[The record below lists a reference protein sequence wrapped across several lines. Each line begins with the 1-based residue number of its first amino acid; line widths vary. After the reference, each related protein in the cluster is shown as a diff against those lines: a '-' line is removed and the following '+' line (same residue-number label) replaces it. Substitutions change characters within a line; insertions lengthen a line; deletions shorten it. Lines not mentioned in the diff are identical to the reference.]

1 MEQVNQRYLDDHLI
15 SMIVLSFTVMMTMV
29 MITSSSWLNCTLQGD
44 EAVKLVVLSQYEAV
58 PDAN

>member
-1 MEQVNQRYLDDHLI
+1 MELVNQRYLDDHLI

-29 MITSSSWLNCTLQGD
+29 MISSSWLNCTLQGD

>member
-15 SMIVLSFTVMMTMV
+15 SMIVLSFTAMMTMV

-44 EAVKLVVLSQYEAV
+44 EAV
-58 PDAN
+58 